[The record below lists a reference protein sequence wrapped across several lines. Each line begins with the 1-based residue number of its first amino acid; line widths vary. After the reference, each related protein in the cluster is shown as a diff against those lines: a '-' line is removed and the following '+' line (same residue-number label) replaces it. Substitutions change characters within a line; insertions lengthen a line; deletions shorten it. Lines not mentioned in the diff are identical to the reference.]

1 MSYSRKAD
9 RAGGASAIFTGE
21 KCMRQIMTSIAVVAV
36 LVTGSMLAAA
46 AGAPEEATTTPAIE
60 GYGKIY
66 PVPHAAYK
74 PDPHQSYKVVFALT
88 TAAKAPNEVNPS
100 LERVARSVNL
110 YVSSGVPLSHLKFVG
125 IAYGAATP
133 LALND
138 AQYQAAYGMPNP
150 NLKLIAL
157 LRKAG
162 VDIAVCGQAVAEHK
176 YQFDWVDSTV
186 TLALSGLTTVTTLE
200 QQGYSLMPL

>member
-1 MSYSRKAD
+1 
-9 RAGGASAIFTGE
+9 
-21 KCMRQIMTSIAVVAV
+21 MRRIMTSIAVVTV
-36 LVTGSMLAAA
+36 LVSGSMAAVA
-46 AGAPEEATTTPAIE
+46 AGASEDATTTPAIA
-60 GYGKIY
+60 GYGKISA
-66 PVPHAAYK
+66 VPHAAYK

-88 TAAKAPNEVNPS
+88 TAAKTPDEVSPS
-100 LERVARSVNL
+100 LERVARAVNL

-125 IAYGAATP
+125 VAYGAATP

-186 TLALSGLTTVTTLE
+186 TLALSALTTITTLE
-200 QQGYSLMPL
+200 HQGYSLMPL